1 MVTHRLTYA
10 FVIATLSLLV
20 ACSDSDT
27 ESNYGTVSLA
37 LTTTTDSGVMYRLRG
52 AEAVLTGPT
61 YAVIDLDAAY
71 VDAPVID
78 VRIAAGDYEL
88 GLKPG
93 WVLERN
99 SGQGYAPVE
108 AQLISVNPQH
118 FAVGHE
124 QTTAIALNFQAG
136 VDTLSLATGT
146 LEVDLGVK
154 PECQEG
160 AWISRGCGPMHRR

>member
-37 LTTTTDSGVMYRLRG
+37 LTTTTNSGVMYRLRG

-108 AQLISVNPQH
+108 AQLQRRPRPRPP
-118 FAVGHE
+118 
-124 QTTAIALNFQAG
+124 
-136 VDTLSLATGT
+136 TLSSNRLLHPA
-146 LEVDLGVK
+146 
-154 PECQEG
+154 
-160 AWISRGCGPMHRR
+160 RGSTPLQSHLTPSS